1 MRDLVS
7 CATTGGER
15 RQTPAG
21 FGCVALETVEGGCV
35 DTLVLVDGGWGSTF

>member
-7 CATTGGER
+7 CVMTGGER

-21 FGCVALETVEGGCV
+21 FGCVALEMVEGGCA
-35 DTLVLVDGGWGSTF
+35 DRLVDGGWGSTF